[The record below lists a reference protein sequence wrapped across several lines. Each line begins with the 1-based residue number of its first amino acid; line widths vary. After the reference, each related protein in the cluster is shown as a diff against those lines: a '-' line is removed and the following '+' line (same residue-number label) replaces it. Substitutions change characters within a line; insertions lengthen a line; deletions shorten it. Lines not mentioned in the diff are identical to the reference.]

1 MTSVKSLVRFKEILR
16 YAWGKTQQEATRYW
30 EHRRTDMPESKT
42 RLGED
47 ARLMVVVYAIVQA
60 GCPNILPLLHA
71 AEDFVNIN
79 QYDECAPLATVE
91 SAIKVIQFE
100 YEEYKQK
107 NLIVSE
113 MSDEETEQ
121 VQRIVIDSESKAS
134 VGDFALQLE

>member
-1 MTSVKSLVRFKEILR
+1 
-16 YAWGKTQQEATRYW
+16 
-30 EHRRTDMPESKT
+30 
-42 RLGED
+42 
-47 ARLMVVVYAIVQA
+47 MVVVYAIVQA

-113 MSDEETEQ
+113 MSDEETDQ